1 MERLILKKYWEND
14 KLTSPVNNL
23 YVAFPIYFFDNF
35 ASFLLLLSGYK
46 ITTSKKKH
54 LQDVSCKCLNFKSLL
69 SGSNQRPTDYK
80 SEITLLLH
88 LSNTIL
94 IY

>member
-35 ASFLLLLSGYK
+35 AYIFGL
-46 ITTSKKKH
+46 
-54 LQDVSCKCLNFKSLL
+54 
-69 SGSNQRPTDYK
+69 
-80 SEITLLLH
+80 
-88 LSNTIL
+88 
-94 IY
+94 

>member
-46 ITTSKKKH
+46 ITTSKKKALARCI
-54 LQDVSCKCLNFKSLL
+54 LQVLKF
-69 SGSNQRPTDYK
+69 
-80 SEITLLLH
+80 
-88 LSNTIL
+88 
-94 IY
+94 